1 MKTIPI
7 PPSIIEITWN
17 GVILNLISLMR
28 PPTLI
33 GDQYPHPSEF
43 RQYFPDFVAHSIFV
57 FTFYSVSLSTHIHLG
72 TVPVMKHSS
81 LKSGFS
87 FCPIRKSGNL
97 CSFLI
102 PENLVRT
109 NQLQPKILRKTL
121 HSLLS
126 RWDETLIRKR
136 FLGKRLAY
144 ARYQEKNLNLQKM
157 NFRPFEEDWCKLGIL
172 AWGLGISRCLLFSVL
187 LGWSIERPPKKTKS
201 YGAPT
206 ILRITREIHFS
217 QKLLRSQ
224 IQLGR
229 AHPI

>member
-1 MKTIPI
+1 
-7 PPSIIEITWN
+7 
-17 GVILNLISLMR
+17 MR

-33 GDQYPHPSEF
+33 GDQYPI
-43 RQYFPDFVAHSIFV
+43 RQSFVNIFQTLSLTLSLFSL
-57 FTFYSVSLSTHIHLG
+57 FTPFHLSTHIHLG
-72 TVPVMKHSS
+72 TVPVMKYSS

-136 FLGKRLAY
+136 FFGKKLAY

-187 LGWSIERPPKKTKS
+187 LEWSIEKSPKKTKS
-201 YGAPT
+201 HGAPT
-206 ILRITREIHFS
+206 ILRITREIRFS